1 MWLESCRLLQF
12 PLSPERGDQ
21 GRLHDESLESGKV
34 LWHDEACVRV
44 ETGWPVGDYPRL
56 RVYHGLDD
64 LLIDERTQ
72 VLFLGYVALLNEMFA
87 EVNITAARPAG
98 LRNKTPER
106 TRSRS
111 VGDERGGNRE
121 GRKSL
126 SAEKLKVRQH
136 QTV

>member
-1 MWLESCRLLQF
+1 MVCSSMNAHKF
-12 PLSPERGDQ
+12 
-21 GRLHDESLESGKV
+21 
-34 LWHDEACVRV
+34 
-44 ETGWPVGDYPRL
+44 
-56 RVYHGLDD
+56 
-64 LLIDERTQ
+64 
-72 VLFLGYVALLNEMFA
+72 LFLRHVALLNEMFA